1 MDDSSIL
8 KPPVPEAADP
18 GPRPQSA
25 EAAETSSKATAREA
39 AEVEISRRSRRSFLW
54 AAAAAALGYSG
65 WRWLTTRR
73 PDDEIPWPLRRVLE
87 LNEGLARDYFRP
99 TRLSPTFS
107 VSAAGEPRANGEE
120 GLGDDFD
127 AALWKLRVAGLN
139 AMPNAAA
146 RDMDLNGEEPALLL
160 SMREIKQLP
169 RVEMVTELKCVEGWS
184 QVVHWAGARFLDFAA
199 RYGPRTR
206 SGEPPDIHGKPQDLV
221 PYVSLETPDGGYF
234 VGLDMDSALHP
245 QTLLCYE
252 MNGAPLTPEH
262 GAPLRLVIPVK
273 YGIKNIKR
281 IGTIR
286 FTDRRPADYWAER
299 GYDWYAGH

>member
-1 MDDSSIL
+1 MEDSSIL
-8 KPPVPEAADP
+8 KTPVPERADP
-18 GPRPQSA
+18 GPQPQST
-25 EAAETSSKATAREA
+25 EAVETSSETTAREV
-39 AEVEISRRSRRSFLW
+39 AEMEISRHSRRSFLW
-54 AAAAAALGYSG
+54 AVAAGALGYSG

-99 TRLSPTFS
+99 TRLSPTFP

-120 GLGDDFD
+120 GLGDGFD
-127 AALWKLRVAGLN
+127 PAMWKLRVAGLN
-139 AMPNAAA
+139 AMPSASE
-146 RDMDLNGEEPALLL
+146 DMDLNGDEPALLL

-169 RVEMVTELKCVEGWS
+169 RVEMVTELKCIEGWS

-206 SGEPPDIHGKPQDLV
+206 SGEPPDVHRKPQDLV
-221 PYVSLETPDGGYF
+221 PYVSLETPDGGYY
-234 VGLDMDSALHP
+234 VGLDMASALHP

-252 MNGAPLTPEH
+252 MNEASLTLEH